1 MVDVITEI
9 VINRPRSQVSKYTA
23 DPDNAPEWY
32 ANIQS
37 AEWLTGKPLAV
48 GSRIAFKAKF
58 LGRELAYVYEIT
70 EYVLGQKLAMSTA
83 DGPFPMETVY
93 TWDDAGENATKMT
106 LRNKG
111 NPSGFAKVFAGL
123 MPYMMKRA
131 NNKDLRKVKGIL
143 ESGKPDS

>member
-1 MVDVITEI
+1 
-9 VINRPRSQVSKYTA
+9 
-23 DPDNAPEWY
+23 
-32 ANIQS
+32 
-37 AEWLTGKPLAV
+37 
-48 GSRIAFKAKF
+48 
-58 LGRELAYVYEIT
+58 
-70 EYVLGQKLAMSTA
+70 
-83 DGPFPMETVY
+83 METVY
-93 TWDDAGENATKMT
+93 TWEDAGENATKMT